1 MKFNLVTKP
10 YQLQPFM
17 IMPVLP
23 GETLQN
29 MMLQSQVWSD
39 PLASGM
45 KNIGWWCEYFF
56 FYVKWRDLAGWE
68 PTAVSG
74 TRW

>member
-1 MKFNLVTKP
+1 MAYSSPTVKDVRVAVAPHYRATKRKARRPQMKFNLVTKP

-39 PLASGM
+39 PLAS
-45 KNIGWWCEYFF
+45 
-56 FYVKWRDLAGWE
+56 A
-68 PTAVSG
+68 
-74 TRW
+74 